1 MYRSREVRSCPES
14 FKRPNPK
21 ENRNE
26 TQDQNQGRKARLQPQ
41 HDRSLTVVCGMYEV
55 RHTQSTRKLTKGESY
70 EAQDQN
76 QSGTSEPEPQH
87 DHSLTLLGHVPIP
100 RSEVN
105 PESFKRSN
113 PKENRNET
121 QDQNQGWKARWQP

>member
-1 MYRSREVRSCPES
+1 
-14 FKRPNPK
+14 
-21 ENRNE
+21 
-26 TQDQNQGRKARLQPQ
+26 
-41 HDRSLTVVCGMYEV
+41 MYEV

-100 RSEVN
+100 RSEVS
-105 PESFKRSN
+105 PESFKRPN